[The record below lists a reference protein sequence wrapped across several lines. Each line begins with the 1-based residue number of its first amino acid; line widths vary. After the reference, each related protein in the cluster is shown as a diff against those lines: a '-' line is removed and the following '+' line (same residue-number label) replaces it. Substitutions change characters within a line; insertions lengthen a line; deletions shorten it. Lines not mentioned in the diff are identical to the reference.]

1 MNNVFVYCEITEE
14 NRIADVSLELI
25 SKARKLADGLKVQL
39 EAVVAGYQVKQLE
52 SSLYPYG
59 VDIINYA
66 DDEKLF
72 PYQTLP
78 HFSIVTKLIEEKKP
92 QICLFGATSVGRDLA
107 PRVASYLRCGLTADC
122 TSLEIGQYE
131 DKKENKTIDN
141 LLYQIRPAFGG
152 NIIATIVNPYTRPQM
167 ATVREG
173 VMKKEIYDPNHT
185 GEFVRIDTKNYVK
198 QSDYC
203 IEILS
208 R

>member
-131 DKKENKTIDN
+131 DKKENKTIDLY
-141 LLYQIRPAFGG
+141 LLRMYMQKYE
-152 NIIATIVNPYTRPQM
+152 V
-167 ATVREG
+167 
-173 VMKKEIYDPNHT
+173 
-185 GEFVRIDTKNYVK
+185 
-198 QSDYC
+198 
-203 IEILS
+203 
-208 R
+208 